1 MFKDIKDLSI
11 EEDNFYDIC
20 VIGSGPAGISV
31 VKKLLNSKYKIAL
44 LESGGIHPE
53 DDYQALNEGKNSGPS
68 FLSLD
73 HSRMRSFGGAGL
85 LWAGW
90 CAPFESNEFEKKPF
104 LHLSGWP
111 ISLKDIET
119 YYKEAAKMLGIS
131 YEKFYDKKL
140 IGETALEKNFKE
152 FFRDKSLLKASV
164 FQASSPVNRN
174 LAEKYRIELE
184 NSNNTHVIFHST
196 VTDINLS
203 NNGKD
208 VDNVSISDLSG
219 NNANIKAKIFVLA
232 CGALENPRILLSSN
246 KYYKNGIGNSQGLVG
261 SCFMSHPGINN
272 VGEIHKIS
280 SDKCYDGQKKNID
293 YKVSFEIS
301 PKERLKHKIL
311 RHSLSVKNISQST
324 KSKLIDKSNFFL
336 NIKKTFCKITGKKYF
351 SNNWN
356 LAVGLEQPPTLS
368 NYLKL
373 DNNID
378 QLGVPKINMYWNK
391 ISNIERDTVIKS
403 VNIMAQELG
412 LLNSGRIKLKDDL
425 LSGKAFNVD
434 DPINHHIGTTRM
446 SDSPKTGVVDKNCK
460 VFDLSNLYIAGS
472 SVFATSSIVNPTYTI
487 VALSLRLGEYLK
499 KIKI

>member
-1 MFKDIKDLSI
+1 MFKDIQDLSI
-11 EEDNFYDIC
+11 NNYNFYDIC
-20 VIGSGPAGISV
+20 VVGSGPAGISV
-31 VKKLLNSKYKIAL
+31 IKKLLKSNYKIAL

-73 HSRMRSFGGAGL
+73 HSRMRSFGGGGL

-111 ISLKDIET
+111 ISLKDIEN

-140 IGETALEKNFKE
+140 IGETAQEKNFKE

-184 NSNNTHVIFHST
+184 NSNNTDVIFHST
-196 VTDINLS
+196 VTNINLS

-280 SDKCYDGQKKNID
+280 SGKCYDGPKKNID
-293 YKVSFEIS
+293 YKVTFEIS

-311 RHSLSVKNISQST
+311 RHTLSVENFSQSI
-324 KSKLIDKSNFFL
+324 KSKLFDKSNFFL
-336 NIKKTFCKITGKKYF
+336 NIKKTFCKITGKQYF

-356 LAVGLEQPPTLS
+356 LNVGLEQPPNLS

-373 DNNID
+373 DNKID
-378 QLGVPKINMYWNK
+378 QLGVPKINMHWNK

-403 VNIMAQELG
+403 VNIMAKELG
-412 LLNSGRIKLKDDL
+412 MLNTGRIKLKEDL
-425 LSGKAFNVD
+425 LSGKAFNID